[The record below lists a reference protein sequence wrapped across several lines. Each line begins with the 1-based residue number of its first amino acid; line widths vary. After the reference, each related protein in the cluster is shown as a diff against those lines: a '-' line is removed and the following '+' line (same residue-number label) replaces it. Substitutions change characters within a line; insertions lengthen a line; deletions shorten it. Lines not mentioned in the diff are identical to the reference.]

1 MSKPAA
7 TIGHNHLCP
16 KKTGKIPH
24 VGGPITTGSSN
35 VMINGVPA
43 ARKGDSMVCVGPP
56 DSIKQGSSSVFINGK
71 PAARMFDATNH
82 GGVIISGSPNVF
94 IGDAG
99 CYPDSQDSA
108 VASSDS
114 RLQSNEDK
122 QVAPPT
128 KQSNPLSNEP
138 QDLPSSASHTSAN
151 GSSTSSAVDSNTVY
165 PGLST
170 EQNREPKTF
179 SIVPIR
185 YAIDMERQTPE
196 SVLGRG
202 PLSISTPYVLRQLR
216 DGWLYIYDDLTQE
229 ITEYK
234 VEGASLTGDANIY
247 LEGTTLH
254 IAFSLIQWTKR
265 IVDTLK
271 QDSSL
276 RHRWMRRVVCIEG
289 EQWHVGDES
298 TLEHVSDMNTCPHD
312 FIMSSV
318 SLREPPK
325 VDSGDEVESNP
336 TADAIMSQLVTSK
349 PTFSAGEWL
358 GNAQG
363 DVTLVV
369 ALDDVLSD
377 VLDLTIPLN
386 VPIIENLS
394 ITKDEDEF
402 HKLEMARIA
411 RSLARVQV
419 PESKWSSNIN
429 KSTYPYFEA
438 DLHAYFKER
447 EADVTELV
455 AKQQKQSYVSL
466 NTKEHSTHGSKELKI
481 LRERWDYVPDELDH
495 KLWFERRK
503 YVDEVNWKKLDRFS
517 NEMESKLGEAETKID
532 LYMRELYSGLQGA
545 DVVDPMRYGID
556 IYTQEG
562 MNHYI
567 VLTHE
572 IFTTM
577 QLAVQNRER
586 ELKKLN
592 EFLAGRNIL
601 SFAPYGGSES
611 LSFAVTRELDNAESI
626 NLVPHYNN
634 IVGAFDK
641 LKDLMQHGTGRDAIW
656 VRELTEEARA
666 VLDILGKTLKGEL
679 SDYLNHLLLYIYPDR
694 LSSPPLLFEIKRA
707 IWWCRIKQE
716 VPRFN
721 DDYINGT
728 QRFRKEFKQLVKELS
743 DEYYKLDKHTIWPV
757 RKYNQYKKLRT
768 SLLEKLVEHPDLI
781 SIRADESFRQS
792 RKALH
797 ARYMQLVGGKFT
809 QASTAYSS
817 VGGNAA
823 LTVLLNSINLNML
836 SGTLGDTGKGSD
848 VHSKALQDVGI
859 GLMWLISASG
869 DLTKNLVGS
878 YLSKSIS
885 DMKTKTVM
893 EIASAKS
900 IKIRGISANRIFV
913 SALVTGAMF
922 GAIASAWEIYKNNR
936 LFLQS
941 NNIYEK
947 GLLLLISSSYLA
959 QFGVYMAVYI
969 RASILNIA
977 VGNLL
982 LPWMVTV
989 GGWVAISTVFIQ
1001 ILYEISKKNEIEKW
1015 LSESTWGKSNA
1026 KWSKEKE
1033 LLEYKKIALKPI
1045 VEIKEQA
1052 SVFPY
1057 GMEKTTPSSE
1067 GYYHA
1072 STTKMAVNSPLCRYV
1087 CRFYVPDPE
1096 QGIVLTILNNAIFI
1110 QKSGKWEQEEGQYFY
1125 EIAMESRTGLR
1136 VNVTYASDESDI
1148 CYLVSGKGEGQCS
1161 VSFNDGREVNGDTY
1175 QIIGRK

>member
-82 GGVIISGSPNVF
+82 GGVIIGGSPNVF

-114 RLQSNEDK
+114 RPQSNEDK

-128 KQSNPLSNEP
+128 KQSNSLSNEP
-138 QDLPSSASHTSAN
+138 QDLPSSTSHTPAN

-165 PGLST
+165 LGLST
-170 EQNREPKTF
+170 DQNREPKTF

-216 DGWLYIYDDLTQE
+216 DGWLYIYDDPTQE

-336 TADAIMSQLVTSK
+336 TADAIMSQFVTSK

-466 NTKEHSTHGSKELKI
+466 NTKEHSTYGSKGLKI
-481 LRERWDYVPDELDH
+481 LRERWDYVPDALDH

-556 IYTQEG
+556 LYTQEG

-611 LSFAVTRELDNAESI
+611 LSFAVTRELDNTESI
-626 NLVPHYNN
+626 NLVPHYTN

-1033 LLEYKKIALKPI
+1033 LSEYKKIALKPI

-1096 QGIVLTILNNAIFI
+1096 QGIVLTILNNATFI

>member
-71 PAARMFDATNH
+71 PAARMFDSTNH
-82 GGVIISGSPNVF
+82 GGVIIGGSPNVF

-114 RLQSNEDK
+114 RPQSNEDK

-170 EQNREPKTF
+170 DQNREPKTF

-358 GNAQG
+358 ENAQG

-1001 ILYEISKKNEIEKW
+1001 ILYGISKKNEIEKW

>member
-900 IKIRGISANRIFV
+900 IKIRGISANRIFI

>member
-170 EQNREPKTF
+170 DQNREPKTF

-466 NTKEHSTHGSKELKI
+466 NTKEHSTHGSKGLRI
-481 LRERWDYVPDELDH
+481 LRE
-495 KLWFERRK
+495 
-503 YVDEVNWKKLDRFS
+503 
-517 NEMESKLGEAETKID
+517 
-532 LYMRELYSGLQGA
+532 
-545 DVVDPMRYGID
+545 
-556 IYTQEG
+556 
-562 MNHYI
+562 
-567 VLTHE
+567 
-572 IFTTM
+572 
-577 QLAVQNRER
+577 
-586 ELKKLN
+586 
-592 EFLAGRNIL
+592 
-601 SFAPYGGSES
+601 
-611 LSFAVTRELDNAESI
+611 
-626 NLVPHYNN
+626 
-634 IVGAFDK
+634 
-641 LKDLMQHGTGRDAIW
+641 
-656 VRELTEEARA
+656 
-666 VLDILGKTLKGEL
+666 
-679 SDYLNHLLLYIYPDR
+679 
-694 LSSPPLLFEIKRA
+694 
-707 IWWCRIKQE
+707 
-716 VPRFN
+716 
-721 DDYINGT
+721 
-728 QRFRKEFKQLVKELS
+728 
-743 DEYYKLDKHTIWPV
+743 
-757 RKYNQYKKLRT
+757 
-768 SLLEKLVEHPDLI
+768 
-781 SIRADESFRQS
+781 
-792 RKALH
+792 
-797 ARYMQLVGGKFT
+797 
-809 QASTAYSS
+809 
-817 VGGNAA
+817 
-823 LTVLLNSINLNML
+823 
-836 SGTLGDTGKGSD
+836 TLG
-848 VHSKALQDVGI
+848 
-859 GLMWLISASG
+859 
-869 DLTKNLVGS
+869 
-878 YLSKSIS
+878 
-885 DMKTKTVM
+885 
-893 EIASAKS
+893 
-900 IKIRGISANRIFV
+900 
-913 SALVTGAMF
+913 
-922 GAIASAWEIYKNNR
+922 
-936 LFLQS
+936 
-941 NNIYEK
+941 
-947 GLLLLISSSYLA
+947 
-959 QFGVYMAVYI
+959 
-969 RASILNIA
+969 
-977 VGNLL
+977 
-982 LPWMVTV
+982 
-989 GGWVAISTVFIQ
+989 
-1001 ILYEISKKNEIEKW
+1001 
-1015 LSESTWGKSNA
+1015 
-1026 KWSKEKE
+1026 
-1033 LLEYKKIALKPI
+1033 
-1045 VEIKEQA
+1045 
-1052 SVFPY
+1052 
-1057 GMEKTTPSSE
+1057 
-1067 GYYHA
+1067 
-1072 STTKMAVNSPLCRYV
+1072 LCAR
-1087 CRFYVPDPE
+1087 
-1096 QGIVLTILNNAIFI
+1096 
-1110 QKSGKWEQEEGQYFY
+1110 
-1125 EIAMESRTGLR
+1125 
-1136 VNVTYASDESDI
+1136 
-1148 CYLVSGKGEGQCS
+1148 
-1161 VSFNDGREVNGDTY
+1161 
-1175 QIIGRK
+1175 

>member
-71 PAARMFDATNH
+71 PAARMFDSTNH
-82 GGVIISGSPNVF
+82 GGVIIGGSPNVF

-114 RLQSNEDK
+114 RPQSNEDK

-128 KQSNPLSNEP
+128 KQSNSLLNEP
-138 QDLPSSASHTSAN
+138 QDLPSSTSHTPAN

-170 EQNREPKTF
+170 AQNREPKTF

-289 EQWHVGDES
+289 GQWHVGDES

-318 SLREPPK
+318 SLREPLK
-325 VDSGDEVESNP
+325 VDFGDEVESNP

-626 NLVPHYNN
+626 NLVPHYTN

-656 VRELTEEARA
+656 LRELTEEARA

-728 QRFRKEFKQLVKELS
+728 QRFRKEFKQLIKELS
-743 DEYYKLDKHTIWPV
+743 DEYYKLDKNTIWPV
-757 RKYNQYKKLRT
+757 RKYSQYKKLRT

>member
-82 GGVIISGSPNVF
+82 GGVIIGGSPNVF

-114 RLQSNEDK
+114 RPQSNEDK

-128 KQSNPLSNEP
+128 KQSNSLSNEP
-138 QDLPSSASHTSAN
+138 QDLPSSTSHTPAN

-165 PGLST
+165 LGLST
-170 EQNREPKTF
+170 DQNREPKTF

-336 TADAIMSQLVTSK
+336 TADAIMSQFVTSK

-466 NTKEHSTHGSKELKI
+466 NTKEHSTYGSKGLKI
-481 LRERWDYVPDELDH
+481 LRERWDYVPDALDH

-556 IYTQEG
+556 LYTQEG

-611 LSFAVTRELDNAESI
+611 LSFAVTRELDNTESI
-626 NLVPHYNN
+626 NLVPHYTN

-1033 LLEYKKIALKPI
+1033 LSEYKKIALKPI

-1096 QGIVLTILNNAIFI
+1096 QGIVLTILNNATFI

>member
-82 GGVIISGSPNVF
+82 GGVIIGGSPNVF

-114 RLQSNEDK
+114 RPQSNEDK

-128 KQSNPLSNEP
+128 KQSNSLSNEP
-138 QDLPSSASHTSAN
+138 QDLPSSTSHTPAN

-165 PGLST
+165 LGLST
-170 EQNREPKTF
+170 DQNREPKTF

-216 DGWLYIYDDLTQE
+216 DGWLYIYDDPTQE

-336 TADAIMSQLVTSK
+336 TADAIMSQFVTSK

-466 NTKEHSTHGSKELKI
+466 NTKEHSTYGSKGLKI
-481 LRERWDYVPDELDH
+481 LRERWDYVPDALDH

-556 IYTQEG
+556 LYTQEG

-611 LSFAVTRELDNAESI
+611 LSFAVTRELDNTESI
-626 NLVPHYNN
+626 NLVPHYTN

-641 LKDLMQHGTGRDAIW
+641 LKDLMQHGTGRDVIW

-1033 LLEYKKIALKPI
+1033 LSEYKKIALKPI

-1096 QGIVLTILNNAIFI
+1096 QGIVLTILNNATFI

>member
-82 GGVIISGSPNVF
+82 GGVIIGGSPNVF

-114 RLQSNEDK
+114 RPQSNEDK

-128 KQSNPLSNEP
+128 KQSNSLSNEP
-138 QDLPSSASHTSAN
+138 QASPSSTSHTPAN

-170 EQNREPKTF
+170 DQNREPKTF

-312 FIMSSV
+312 FILSSV

-447 EADVTELV
+447 EANVTELV

-466 NTKEHSTHGSKELKI
+466 NTKEHSTHGSKGLKI

-577 QLAVQNRER
+577 QLAVQNREG

-626 NLVPHYNN
+626 NLVPHYTN

-656 VRELTEEARA
+656 LRELTEEARA

-728 QRFRKEFKQLVKELS
+728 QRFRKEFKQLIKELS
-743 DEYYKLDKHTIWPV
+743 DEYYKLDKNTIWPV
-757 RKYNQYKKLRT
+757 RKYSQYKKLRT

-797 ARYMQLVGGKFT
+797 ARYMQLVRGKFT

-859 GLMWLISASG
+859 GLMWLISSTG
-869 DLTKNLVGS
+869 DLIKNITGE
-878 YLSKSIS
+878 YLSKSSRDFKDRNIFRVLDIQDVKFKGHS
-885 DMKTKTVM
+885 
-893 EIASAKS
+893 ASKL
-900 IKIRGISANRIFV
+900 FV
-913 SALVTGAMF
+913 SGLVVGSVFGAM
-922 GAIASAWEIYKNNR
+922 ASAWEAFKNYR
-936 LFLQS
+936 LLEQS

-947 GLLLLISSSYLA
+947 GLLFVLSASYGLQSLAYINFFMRALLYKTALGSL
-959 QFGVYMAVYI
+959 M
-969 RASILNIA
+969 
-977 VGNLL
+977 
-982 LPWMVTV
+982 LPWMLVV
-989 GGWVAISTVFIQ
+989 GGWGGGVIVFVS
-1001 ILYEISKKNEIEKW
+1001 ILYELNKKNEIEKW
-1015 LSESTWGKSNA
+1015 LSESTWGNNNA
-1026 KWSKEKE
+1026 NWSKNKE
-1033 LLEYKKIALKPI
+1033 LLEYEKIALKPK
-1045 VEIKEQA
+1045 VEIKEKTG
-1052 SVFPY
+1052 VYPY
-1057 GMEKTTPSSE
+1057 GMEKPMPSSE

-1072 STTKMAVNSPLCRYV
+1072 STRKMAVNSPLCRYV

-1096 QGIVLTILNNAIFI
+1096 QGFVLTILNSATFI
-1110 QKSGKWEQEEGQYFY
+1110 QKSGRWEQEEGQYFY

-1136 VNVTYASDESDI
+1136 VNVTYVSDESDI
-1148 CYLVSGKGEGQCS
+1148 CYLVSGKGEGDCS
-1161 VSFNDGREVNGDTY
+1161 VSFNNGREVNGEAY